1 MRTFLKRV
9 SKFHRFFTSF
19 DTEPEDV
26 EETETKKVH
35 LSPVSGWEAAIR
47 SRARL
52 STRLRSVPEKH
63 SVVSFVHDIRRRGL
77 EPERRVSAV
86 ELCATTPLPVSP
98 CSKATLEPS
107 DASTIVVKRRG
118 MHKFYFS

>member
-1 MRTFLKRV
+1 M
-9 SKFHRFFTSF
+9 
-19 DTEPEDV
+19 D
-26 EETETKKVH
+26 ETETKKVH

-86 ELCATTPLPVSP
+86 ELCATTSVPVSP
-98 CSKATLEPS
+98 CSKTTLEPS

-118 MHKFYFS
+118 IYAHIFFLANQMVIQLGSVMANWVF